1 MARKPE
7 SREARRQRAMKDQIK
22 RKFGPLSP
30 EMKDIIRF
38 IPKGVSPARIA
49 LNYARMLRFRGFEPK
64 GLMNINPVLFPNESA
79 CRRAVLLLRNNGM
92 VAQSDDGRYGI
103 TARGELAIQ
112 LLQIREP
119 SIVEPSGYDVY

>member
-1 MARKPE
+1 MPE
-7 SREARRQRAMKDQIK
+7 SPELRRQRRLKDQVK

-30 EMKDIIRF
+30 EMKDIVRF

-64 GLMNINPVLFPNESA
+64 GLMGINPVLFPNESA

-92 VAQSDDGRYGI
+92 VAQSDNGTWYI
-103 TARGELAIQ
+103 TTRGELAIQ